1 MKKNAIYQGNSLDLI
16 QDVENE
22 SVHLI
27 LSDIPYGI
35 GTDEWD
41 ILHDNSNSA
50 YLGSS
55 NSQKKAGNIF
65 DKRRKPINGWCRAD
79 REIPRKY
86 QEWCSTWSPE
96 WFRVLKPGASVFIFS
111 GRRLS
116 HRCVCAMEDAGNSF
130 LRMLLAWIKT
140 Q

>member
-1 MKKNAIYQGNSLDLI
+1 MNTLKKNAIYQGNSLDLI

-41 ILHDNSNSA
+41 ILHNNSNSA

-55 NSQKKAGNIF
+55 DSQKK
-65 DKRRKPINGWCRAD
+65 
-79 REIPRKY
+79 
-86 QEWCSTWSPE
+86 
-96 WFRVLKPGASVFIFS
+96 
-111 GRRLS
+111 
-116 HRCVCAMEDAGNSF
+116 
-130 LRMLLAWIKT
+130 LALFFTKEEN